1 MVETETTTETQR
13 TQRLHREKQI
23 LMPKD
28 AHEMNESEVRSRI
41 ITLGFGGDERLF
53 IAFYRKLQQGLPEGT
68 GIVLRGSV
76 VTNQR
81 HEDGQPFDSLGKGTS
96 DLDVTLVGSKVME
109 AWSSD
114 AYYIPGM
121 HTKPLCDKD
130 PEIAPSLK
138 ELRESLQTLV
148 GRPVNFQATSSLVLY
163 GRDVLF
169 GETYFVVVPSGE
181 NA

>member
-1 MVETETTTETQR
+1 MTEQTG
-13 TQRLHREKQI
+13 
-23 LMPKD
+23 PKD
-28 AHEMNESEVRSRI
+28 AYDMSDNEIRSRI

-76 VTNQR
+76 ITNKR
-81 HEDGQPFDSLGKGTS
+81 HEDGAPFDSKGRGTS
-96 DLDVTLVGSKVME
+96 DLDVTLVGSNVME

-114 AYYIPGM
+114 GYYIPSL
-121 HTKPLCDKD
+121 HTKPLGDKD
-130 PEIAPSLK
+130 PNIAPSLNP
-138 ELRESLQTLV
+138 LRESLQKLV

-169 GETYFVVVPSGE
+169 GEPYFVVVEPGTE
-181 NA
+181 A

>member
-1 MVETETTTETQR
+1 M
-13 TQRLHREKQI
+13 KQI

-96 DLDVTLVGSKVME
+96 DLDVTLVGSKGHFVE
-109 AWSSD
+109 NTPQGDVKRWHSRTKLNRYSANYSTRLPVSD
-114 AYYIPGM
+114 ENRPYTLAYQIGR
-121 HTKPLCDKD
+121 
-130 PEIAPSLK
+130 
-138 ELRESLQTLV
+138 LR
-148 GRPVNFQATSSLVLY
+148 AI
-163 GRDVLF
+163 
-169 GETYFVVVPSGE
+169 
-181 NA
+181 

>member
-1 MVETETTTETQR
+1 MSTENEEQR
-13 TQRLHREKQI
+13 A
-23 LMPKD
+23 PKD
-28 AHEMNESEVRSRI
+28 AHEMSENELRSRI
-41 ITLGFGGDERLF
+41 VTLAFGGDERLF

-76 VTNQR
+76 ITNKR
-81 HEDGQPFDSLGKGTS
+81 HEDGAAFDSKGRQTS

-114 AYYIPGM
+114 AYYIPSL
-121 HTKPLCDKD
+121 HTKPLCDQD
-130 PEIAPSLK
+130 PGIAPSLNP
-138 ELRESLQTLV
+138 LRESLQKLV

-169 GETYFVVVPSGE
+169 GEPYYVVVEAG
-181 NA
+181 ADT